1 MKWFRETQFAR
12 HYENTIDRMALFSAV
27 SLPFG
32 LLVALVKLVLG
43 VAFGSAWLLLFG
55 GYYLVLVLAKA
66 FLLQRYSLERLERLS
81 TLQLKRHLLLGQRI
95 GGISYFLLS
104 AVFTGICAWLYRS
117 GVDVHYTKS
126 VTLLIATIGFVK
138 FISAVVGLIR
148 ARHIDNAW
156 VRLLKAFNV
165 ANGAVAIV
173 LTQYALLEMQR
184 SASASSS
191 TGLFGMA
198 VGCILM
204 LVGVRLMLR
213 RN

>member
-1 MKWFRETQFAR
+1 M
-12 HYENTIDRMALFSAV
+12 
-27 SLPFG
+27 
-32 LLVALVKLVLG
+32 
-43 VAFGSAWLLLFG
+43 
-55 GYYLVLVLAKA
+55 
-66 FLLQRYSLERLERLS
+66 
-81 TLQLKRHLLLGQRI
+81 
-95 GGISYFLLS
+95 
-104 AVFTGICAWLYRS
+104 
-117 GVDVHYTKS
+117 
-126 VTLLIATIGFVK
+126 TLLIATIGFVK

-148 ARHIDNAW
+148 TRHIDNAW